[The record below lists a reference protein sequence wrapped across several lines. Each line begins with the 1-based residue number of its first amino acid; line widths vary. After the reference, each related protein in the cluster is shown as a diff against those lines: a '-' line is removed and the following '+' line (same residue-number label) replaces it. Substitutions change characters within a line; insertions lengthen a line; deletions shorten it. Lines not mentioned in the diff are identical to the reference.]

1 MLTIRS
7 LPFLALAALALSA
20 PALAD
25 GPKSQ
30 SAGAR
35 QTTTDLISRSV
46 DGGTPNGASTK
57 AVISGDRRY
66 ARLIAFE
73 SEASDLV
80 RGDTNGQKDLFAIER
95 AGSFGNNGSAWRAGD
110 TTLVSRGLAG
120 APADGPS
127 FGASVSG
134 DFRHDASC
142 VAFLS
147 AATNLA
153 AGDINGKVDAFMV
166 EKVGDAPTRVSPD
179 DIPADADSVSVSGD
193 CSRVSFTA
201 GGRLYTSVRGGA
213 AKAVSTSGPAK
224 DVSYAAGNSNALVY
238 GASRG
243 VWLSSNGTSR
253 GKLVVRG
260 GRNPAMN
267 DIKRRTLVYEKTIRG
282 RSQIGYRDLGK
293 RERIIS
299 SRKGRRGNRP
309 SRNPT
314 VANSGFFAIFESDAT
329 NLSISP
335 ANNTGDRNRRPDSYL
350 FTDSRDITILE
361 SVERNGVPLP
371 GGGANPSMSFYANYF
386 VFDSPAP
393 LGAQGQHQIFLR
405 YVGGI

>member
-1 MLTIRS
+1 MLTTRT
-7 LPFLALAALALSA
+7 LPLMALGALALAA

-25 GPKSQ
+25 DPETH
-30 SAGAR
+30 SAGR
-35 QTTTDLISRSV
+35 QVTTDLISRAA
-46 DGGTPNGASTK
+46 DGGTPNGPSTH

-66 ARLIAFE
+66 ARLIAYE

-80 RGDTNGQKDLFAIER
+80 RGDTNGQKDVFAIKR
-95 AGSFGNNGSAWRAGD
+95 SGSVGNDGSPWKGGD
-110 TTLVSRGLAG
+110 SVLVSRGLDG
-120 APADGPS
+120 TPADGRS
-127 FGASVSG
+127 FAASVSG
-134 DFRHDASC
+134 DFRHSAKC

-153 AGDINGKVDAFMV
+153 AGDTNGKVDAFV
-166 EKVGDAPTRVSPD
+166 VGDVGDDPKRVSPD

-201 GGRLYTSVRGGA
+201 GGKLYTSVRGGT

-224 DVSYAAGNSNALVY
+224 DVSYATADSVALVY

-253 GKLVVRG
+253 GKLVAPG

-267 DIKRRTLVYEKTIRG
+267 DNKRRTLVYEKTVNG
-282 RSQIGYRDLGK
+282 RTQIGYRDIGK

-299 SRKGRRGNRP
+299 RRNGRNGNKS

-314 VANSGFFAIFESDAT
+314 VANSGFFAIFESDAS

-335 ANNTGDRNRRPDSYL
+335 ANNAGDRNGRPDSYL

-361 SVERNGVPLP
+361 SVEKNGVPLP

-393 LGAQGQHQIFLR
+393 LGGQGTHQIFLR